1 MKLPNELRRRE
12 AGATLLLVGAVLT
25 FSACQSKAAEKVP
38 LGQAVDTTAALPSGH
53 PAVTSAVDLTPAARF
68 ALDSGNVAFKAKNFP
83 EALRL
88 YRVAADAAP
97 RHAAPWFGVYMVAK
111 ATGNAALGDS
121 AMKEVQRRTPAPPAA
136 LDSAMR
142 GLHPGVKKAPA
153 T

>member
-1 MKLPNELRRRE
+1 VLF
-12 AGATLLLVGAVLT
+12 VGAMLT
-25 FSACQSKAAEKVP
+25 VAGCQQKAAPKVP
-38 LGQAVDTTAALPSGH
+38 LGQAVDTAAALPSGH
-53 PAVTSAVDLTPAARF
+53 PDVTSAAGLTPAARA

-83 EALRL
+83 EALRQ

-121 AMKEVQRRTPAPPAA
+121 AMKEVQKRTPAPPAA

-142 GLHPGVKKAPA
+142 GLHPGGVKKVPA

>member
-1 MKLPNELRRRE
+1 MKLPNETRRRS
-12 AGATLLLVGAVLT
+12 AGVTLLLLATVFAA
-25 FSACQSKAAEKVP
+25 SACQSKAAEKVP
-38 LGQAVDTTAALPSGH
+38 LDQARDTAAALPAGH
-53 PAVTSAVDLTPAARF
+53 PAVTSAGDLAPAARV
-68 ALDSGNVAFKAKNFP
+68 ALDSGNVAFKAKNYP

-142 GLHPGVKKAPA
+142 GLHPGAKKAPA